1 MTTFSQIK
9 DSYQARRV
17 DKADYIRAMHDRHET
32 LFDYSRHLP
41 ASNLAEIR
49 ITGAEVVATFKDP
62 PVSMVCPPADARIAP
77 IEAFN
82 FGDYEH
88 DEIQLVRKMIGLLG
102 GAKVRFFDIGAN
114 AGFYSLALS
123 SYFPGIAGAAFE
135 PIPATYAHLLRN
147 FSLNG
152 VSAIKPHNLGLGDSA
167 GELVFYT
174 YPSQS
179 GSSSMTRNV
188 DSADVQEVRCPV
200 MKLDDYCAQH
210 GARIDFI
217 KCDVE
222 GAELFV
228 FRGGAETIRRDQ
240 PAIFTEMLRKWCA
253 KYQYHPN
260 DIIAHFAA
268 MDYACF
274 VVRHERLAACPVV
287 TDETVETNFIF
298 LHRTRHAAILSAL
311 SA

>member
-1 MTTFSQIK
+1 MKNFSQIK
-9 DSYQARRV
+9 DAFKAGQL
-17 DKADYIRAMHDRHET
+17 DKPAYIQAMHERHEV
-32 LFDYSRHLP
+32 LFDHARHLD
-41 ASNLAEIR
+41 SCNLGEIK
-49 ITGAEVVATFKDP
+49 ITADEVVAVFKDP
-62 PVSMVCPPADARIAP
+62 PVAMVCPPADARIAP

-88 DEIQLVRKMIGLLG
+88 AEIQLVRRMIGLLG
-102 GAKVRFFDIGAN
+102 GAKVRFFDVGAN

-123 SYFPGIAGAAFE
+123 HWFPGIGGAAFE
-135 PIPATYAHLLRN
+135 PIPATHAHLLRN
-147 FSLNG
+147 FALNG
-152 VSAIKPHNLGLGDSA
+152 VSAITPRNLGLSDKA

-188 DSADVQEVRCPV
+188 DAPDVEEVRCPV
-200 MKLDDYCAQH
+200 LTLDAYCAQH
-210 GARIDFI
+210 QAGIDFI

-228 FRGGAETIRRDQ
+228 FKGGTKTIRRDQ

-260 DIIAHFAA
+260 DIVAHLGTLG
-268 MDYACF
+268 YGCF
-274 VVRHERLAACPVV
+274 VVRGDRLVPCNTV
-287 TDETVETNFIF
+287 TEETKETNFIF
-298 LHRTRHAAILSAL
+298 LHRDKHVAMAKAL
-311 SA
+311 T